1 MFKNI
6 IAKEFLMTE
15 KDVNRIIIKLEKN
28 LYFMCLFE
36 GGKIFVQKKKIG
48 RLYMYQ
54 NINSNYIW
62 VVRW

>member
-6 IAKEFLMTE
+6 IAKEFLMTK
-15 KDVNRIIIKLEKN
+15 KDVNGIIIKLEKN
-28 LYFMCLFE
+28 VYFMCLFE
-36 GGKIFVQKKKIG
+36 EGNICTERNIG

-62 VVRW
+62 AVRL